1 MLGTLGLFS
10 GLFSAWW
17 MILWWALPISWQK
30 MSPTALMLLHV
41 APPIIIGIGYR
52 VWQSIQEKRAA
63 QAEADATSTAEAER
77 VAQREAARDQHAQ
90 QLAERQH
97 SVSCRGVWAQA
108 MTIGAEEPDWLSE
121 LPDGVFWQT
130 QIEDEIDASIELTE
144 ALASNIEHV
153 LVDLYASAPGAAWL
167 PHYFEALPQIE
178 GREQLALVQGAQNKA
193 IAAQIFDEEAHADV
207 RFLPGSGALMARVQQ
222 LLQQNLA
229 APGVV
234 ILAAD
239 SPIVAKGEL
248 DEWDMLD
255 PELNSRNPWLGITS
269 QATVA
274 MVFLRD
280 TLPEVLKPELAE
292 QNEHDVYTPYWEKQQ
307 SYGNELWGRVPPQWQ
322 VSLAELPTLAQLH
335 QAEAAEVESTQLQV
349 LTRKLHTMFDH
360 ALINAGLR
368 DYPFSEADKDPAK
381 DQAHS
386 IAWLVH
392 NSGDVDVGANRL
404 AAVSSAL
411 NAFEVPLNPIDD
423 ASNIVR
429 EWGDVGAAR
438 SALQTALAITHSAR
452 LAAPTVLAEFHSP
465 DLNAAEP
472 STAMIIS
479 ILRPQ
484 ENPA

>member
-1 MLGTLGLFS
+1 MLGTLGLFG

-17 MILWWALPISWQK
+17 MILWWALPISWQT
-30 MSPTALMLLHV
+30 MSPTVLMLLHV
-41 APPIIIGIGYR
+41 APPIIMGIGYR
-52 VWQSIQEKRAA
+52 IWQSIQEKRAA
-63 QAEADATSTAEAER
+63 QAEEDAQSAAEADR
-77 VAQREAARDQHAQ
+77 IAQREAARSQHDSAV
-90 QLAERQH
+90 AARQH
-97 SVSCRGVWAQA
+97 SVSCRGVWARA
-108 MTIGAEEPDWLSE
+108 MCAKSEEPEWLSE
-121 LPDGVFWQT
+121 LPDGVFWQA
-130 QIEDEIDASIELTE
+130 QVEDDIDASIELTE
-144 ALASNIEHV
+144 ALASQIEQV

-167 PHYFEALPQIE
+167 PHYFEALPTLE
-178 GREQLALVQGAQNKA
+178 GREQLALVQGAQTQA
-193 IAAQIFDEEAHADV
+193 IAAQLFDEETHADV
-207 RFLPGSGALMARVQQ
+207 RFLPGSGALMARVHQ

-234 ILAAD
+234 IVAAD

-255 PELNSRNPWLGITS
+255 PEINSHNPWMGIAS

-274 MVFLRD
+274 IVFLRD
-280 TLPEVLKPELAE
+280 TLPDIIEPELIE
-292 QNEHDVYTPYWEKQQ
+292 QGEHDVYTPYWEKQH
-307 SYGNELWGRVPPQWQ
+307 SYGSELWGRVPPQWQ
-322 VSLAELPTLAQLH
+322 SSLAALPVLAQLH
-335 QAEAAEVESTQLQV
+335 QAEADEVASTQLQP

-368 DYPFSEADKDPAK
+368 DYPFSEDDKDPAK
-381 DQAHS
+381 DQAQS
-386 IAWLVH
+386 IGWLVH

-411 NAFEVPLNPIDD
+411 NFFEVPLNPIDN
-423 ASNIVR
+423 ASNTVC

-438 SALQTALAITHSAR
+438 SVLQTALAITHSAR

-465 DLNAAEP
+465 DLNTAEQ